1 MVPLII
7 TLLNLV
13 GRSRKTKSDLQVGV
27 NVIGVDNL
35 SSLQNG
41 MYLVVISTGKEI
53 FRQKVVLAK

>member
-1 MVPLII
+1 MELYLYDMSGKV
-7 TLLNLV
+7 V
-13 GRSRKTKSDLQVGV
+13 RKTKSDLQVGV

>member
-1 MVPLII
+1 MSGKMV
-7 TLLNLV
+7 
-13 GRSRKTKSDLQVGV
+13 RKTKSDLQVGV